1 MICAHACVRTN
12 RERIRRVKQ
21 RPASDP
27 RNRIKDAQREAARFR
42 TRAIA
47 GFLLIGF
54 CLALLGARF
63 AYLQIARHD
72 EFSTRSDQNRI
83 SVHRVAP
90 TRGLIYDRNGVLLAD
105 NVASFRL
112 EVVPEKVKDLAQTL
126 ADLGAVVALSDDDIE
141 HFESLRRSKHTFES
155 IPLRFKLSE
164 DEIARFST
172 ERWRFAG
179 VDIVPY
185 LTRSY
190 PHGEEFAHLI
200 GYVGRIDV
208 EDAERLDAAR
218 YTGTTHIGKTGIER
232 YYEDQLHGEPG
243 YELVEVNVDKRPLG
257 VLEQGLASIPGKNL
271 YLSIDSRLQAVAEQA
286 FGGRTGAAVAIDPRN
301 GEVLAMVSVPSFD
314 PNLFVNGIG
323 KVDYATLLNSP
334 DKPLL
339 NRAIAAGYTPGSTV
353 KPYLALGGLELGL
366 RRPEDTVNS
375 TGEFFIPGQSRG
387 YRDDKR
393 GGHGRVDLVQ
403 AIAQS
408 VNTYFYSL
416 ALDMGI
422 DRFSGWMGKFGFGK
436 VTGIDLIG
444 ESAGV
449 LPSRD
454 WKRGRFNQAFYPGET
469 VIAGIGQGYW
479 VITPIQLAQAV
490 SILAE
495 RGVRHV
501 PHLLQSIQDGLNAQ
515 PKPVALA
522 PADSSIIH
530 NAANWI
536 PVQQGM
542 LAVVNGGG
550 TAKGFGEGFPY
561 LIAGKTGTA
570 ERFSRSGEEW
580 ENIMDVAVERHEV
593 LFEAFTPADDARI
606 AVIVALEAGHTG
618 ATDAAPIARKI
629 LDAWLKDDDVH
640 LVGGTP

>member
-1 MICAHACVRTN
+1 MN
-12 RERIRRVKQ
+12 RG
-21 RPASDP
+21 PASNP
-27 RNRIKDAQREAARFR
+27 RNRIKDAQHEAARFSA
-42 TRAIA
+42 RALTGFVLIA
-47 GFLLIGF
+47 L
-54 CLALLGARF
+54 CLVGLGARF
-63 AYLQIARHD
+63 AYLQVTRHSD
-72 EFSTRSDQNRI
+72 FSSRSDSNRI
-83 SVHRVAP
+83 SVRRVAP

-105 NVASFRL
+105 NVAAFRL
-112 EVVPEKVKDLAQTL
+112 EVVPEHIKDLPHML
-126 ADLGAVVALSDDDIE
+126 ADLGSVVALSDDDIE
-141 HFESLRRSKHTFES
+141 HFDALRKAKHSFES

-172 ERWRFAG
+172 ERWRFPG

-185 LTRSY
+185 LTRAY
-190 PHGEEFAHLI
+190 PQGEQFAHI
-200 GYVGRIDV
+200 VGYVGRIDV
-208 EDAERLDAAR
+208 ADAEKLDAAR
-218 YTGTTHIGKTGIER
+218 YAGTTHIGKTGIER
-232 YYEDQLHGEPG
+232 TYEDDLHGEPG
-243 YELVEVNVDKRPLG
+243 YVLEEVNVDKRPLREINR
-257 VLEQGLASIPGKNL
+257 VASTPGKNL
-271 YLSIDSRLQAVAEQA
+271 YLSIDARLQRVAEEA
-286 FGGRTGAAVAIDPRN
+286 FEGRAGAAIAIDPRN

-323 KVDYATLLNSP
+323 KVDYSTLLNAAE
-334 DKPLL
+334 KPLL

-366 RRPEDTVNS
+366 RRPEDTVLS
-375 TGEFFIPGQSRG
+375 VGEFFIPGQARG

-449 LPSRD
+449 LPSRE
-454 WKRGRFNQAFYPGET
+454 WKRGRFNQNFYPGET

-490 SILAE
+490 SILAA
-495 RGVRHV
+495 RGVRHA
-501 PHLLQSIQDGLNAQ
+501 PHLLSAIQDGLNAPAQ
-515 PKPVALA
+515 AVAA
-522 PADSSIIH
+522 AAADPSIIH

-542 LAVVNGGG
+542 VAVVNGGG
-550 TAKGFGEGFPY
+550 TAHGLGEGFPY
-561 LIAGKTGTA
+561 VIAGKTGTA
-570 ERFSRSGEEW
+570 ERYSRTDETWTS
-580 ENIMDVAVERHEV
+580 ISTAPIERHQV
-593 LFEAFTPADDARI
+593 LFEAFAPADDARV
-606 AVIVALEAGHTG
+606 AVVVALEAGRSG
-618 ATDAAPIARKI
+618 AHDAAPIARKM
-629 LDAWLKDDDVH
+629 LDAWLKDDDKAPAMGSA
-640 LVGGTP
+640 GGPS